1 EYVNDFDEY
10 YESLAPFT
18 LEYAEER
25 TGISKDDLKA
35 LAKEIV
41 QTEAVSICWAMGV
54 TQHRVGSDT
63 STAISNLLLVT
74 GNYMRPGTGAYP
86 LRGHNN
92 VQGCSDMGSMP
103 NTLPGYQ
110 DVTDAKI
117 RQPFEKAWNVE
128 LDSEV
133 GLDNH
138 EMIDSIHEGELRSL
152 YIKGEDT
159 GVVDANLN
167 YVRSAFEKIDF
178 LVVQDLFFSKTAEFA
193 DVVLPA
199 SPSLEKDG
207 TFTNTERRIQRI
219 NKALDPLGD
228 SKPDWEI
235 IQLIAQSLG
244 ADWDY
249 KHPSEI
255 WFEAQS
261 LMPLVR
267 GATYDRLEGYN
278 SLQWPMNE
286 DGSDTP
292 LLYTEQ
298 FYFHDGK
305 ARLYPLEFNVETKK
319 TESISL
325 HINNWRVLEHFH
337 EGNMTYQVPGLAY
350 KLPKNFCEISKELAE
365 EHGMESGSRV
375 KVTSKAGTT
384 ELNVQVTDRVS
395 SYHIYIPLND
405 QNEGAPNFVTDS
417 YGDKDTNT
425 PAYKDN
431 YAKLE
436 VITKNGR
443 APIPK

>member
-1 EYVNDFDEY
+1 
-10 YESLAPFT
+10 
-18 LEYAEER
+18 
-25 TGISKDDLKA
+25 
-35 LAKEIV
+35 
-41 QTEAVSICWAMGV
+41 MGV

-298 FYFHDGK
+298 FHFPDGK
-305 ARLYPLEFNVETKK
+305 ARLYPLEFNVESKK
-319 TESISL
+319 TEEMSL
-325 HINNWRVLEHFH
+325 HVNNGRVLEHFH

-365 EHGMESGSRV
+365 EHGIESGARV

-395 SYHIYIPLND
+395 GNHIYIPLND

-417 YGDKDTNT
+417 DVDKDTNT

-443 APIPK
+443 APIPKHNYRFGTRNPQISVRVQDKWERPDYTFPNKGGEL